1 MLSRQTEGVTLL
13 RASSKVVA
21 SVFFLYFPHSLET
34 FLFHLSV
41 YMYVA
46 PSECIH
52 TTAVGWVA
60 APFLNTAQ
68 VPEIL
73 ESCCQ
78 RGHGAG
84 FASVAGTFP
93 SSFPP

>member
-1 MLSRQTEGVTLL
+1 MGILTQTEGVTLL

-52 TTAVGWVA
+52 TTIEKKMKKISWAILNRASTLPTPQGPEAENSKSKAILA
-60 APFLNTAQ
+60 AK
-68 VPEIL
+68 
-73 ESCCQ
+73 
-78 RGHGAG
+78 
-84 FASVAGTFP
+84 
-93 SSFPP
+93 